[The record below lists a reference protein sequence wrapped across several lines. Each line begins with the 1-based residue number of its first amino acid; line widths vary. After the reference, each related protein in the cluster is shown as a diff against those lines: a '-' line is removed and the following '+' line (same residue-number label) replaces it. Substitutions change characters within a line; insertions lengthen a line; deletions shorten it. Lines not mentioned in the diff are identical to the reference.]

1 MFLLR
6 FAMIMLLITAWPWLL
21 HAQSNPASDNSL
33 LLDNA
38 VATLDQ
44 EFKTAPV
51 WRQGAVQVTA
61 PIKPLSDPSFS
72 WAAGYIWSN
81 PPIGVKAEW
90 PPSGKKFP
98 AWTGNNGDDTDPNG
112 DMIAQIGE
120 ARSPLIWSGTLHLT
134 ARKMPP
140 DLAATIDKPRPYM
153 SAAISSFPYA
163 QLYGVFAI
171 SAKLPSGHGLWPA
184 FWLVPADKSW
194 PPEIDIMEVI
204 GREPTTLHMS
214 VHMNG
219 PTGQTVQGNAFD
231 THSDLSAGFHEYAI
245 DWGPDKM
252 NWYFDRKLVFS
263 TPTTAE
269 LHKPCYIIANLAV
282 GKPDGWG
289 GAPDDT
295 TKLPASMDVAYIK
308 AWQRSGYRPD

>member
-1 MFLLR
+1 MFLFR
-6 FAMIMLLITAWPWLL
+6 FSVILLLITASPCLL
-21 HAQSNPASDNSL
+21 YAQSGSDNMLSL
-33 LLDNA
+33 GNA
-38 VATLDQ
+38 IETLDQ
-44 EFKTAPV
+44 EFHQAPV

-61 PIKPLSDPSFS
+61 SMKPLNDPSFS

-98 AWTGNNGDDTDPNG
+98 AWTENNGADTDPNG
-112 DMIAQIGE
+112 DMIAEIGE
-120 ARSPLIWSGTLHLT
+120 SRSPLTWSGTLHLT
-134 ARKMPP
+134 ARVMPP

-163 QLYGVFAI
+163 QLYGVYAI
-171 SAKLPSGHGLWPA
+171 SAKVPSGHGLWPA

-194 PPEIDIMEVI
+194 PPEIDIMEAI
-204 GREPTTLHMS
+204 GREPSTLYTT
-214 VHMNG
+214 VHTNG
-219 PTGQTVQGNAFD
+219 PNGHTAKGQATD
-231 THSDLSAGFHEYAI
+231 THIDLSSAFHEYAV
-245 DWGPDKM
+245 DWGPERI

-263 TPTTAE
+263 APTPPD

-282 GKPDGWG
+282 GTHEGWG

-295 TKLPASMDVAYIK
+295 TKLPASMDIAYIRI
-308 AWQRSGYRPD
+308 WQRLDYRAN